1 MQSMESLRA
10 GQDLVTE
17 QQQEYV
23 LYYVTFKTIK
33 KH

>member
-1 MQSMESLRA
+1 MQSIESLRT

-23 LYYVTFKTIK
+23 LYYVTFMTIK